1 MRTETLENPR
11 SARVDEA
18 GTRSA
23 PRADDRNLS
32 SRRSAGRK
40 AMDSVEGVGASTE
53 ARPHRIMPYKSG
65 KANHRL
71 NYKLKVEIG
80 LIMSLLLL
88 LGLTNSPIYK
98 REKAMEIVLTE
109 QQTIQIEDIQQTKQ
123 EMPPPPP
130 PRPQI
135 PIAVADNTILEDD
148 VLNLDV
154 TLDLEEPVA
163 DLPPPPPAPKEKVEE
178 VEQEIFVIVE
188 DMPEMIGGIQALMN
202 EIKYPALARQAGI
215 EGRVIVQMVV
225 DETGKPKDIVI
236 LRGIGGGCDEE
247 AIRAVSLMKFKPG
260 KQRGRPVPVRYS
272 VSVQFRL
279 KDIEDR

>member
-1 MRTETLENPR
+1 
-11 SARVDEA
+11 
-18 GTRSA
+18 
-23 PRADDRNLS
+23 
-32 SRRSAGRK
+32 
-40 AMDSVEGVGASTE
+40 
-53 ARPHRIMPYKSG
+53 MPYKTG
-65 KANHRL
+65 KANHKL

-98 REKAMEIVLTE
+98 REKAMEIVLTQ

-123 EMPPPPP
+123 ELPPPPP
-130 PRPQI
+130 PRPPV

-148 VLNLDV
+148 ALNLDV
-154 TLDLEEPVA
+154 TLDLDEPVA
-163 DLPPPPPAPKEKVEE
+163 DLPPPPPPPEEKKEE

-188 DMPEMIGGIQALMN
+188 DMPEIIGGIQALMN

-225 DETGKPKDIVI
+225 DETGHPKDIVV

-247 AIRAVSLMKFKPG
+247 AIRAVSTMKFKPG

-279 KDIEDR
+279 KDIENR